1 MGRTARTIVAA
12 FDAVV
17 MGGAAWVE
25 TGGQLA
31 LIPAVVVL
39 WGAAVAAVIC
49 ALVVYADGSP
59 IVAWAA
65 IGYILF
71 GGVLTGGSPH
81 WPLIALAVALMALVP
96 RPRGSIWSGIGV
108 AVLVA
113 IATRVVLPV
122 LL

>member
-25 TGGQLA
+25 TGGQFA

-39 WGAAVAAVIC
+39 WGAALAAIIC
-49 ALVVYADGSP
+49 ALVVFADGSA

-71 GGVLTGGSPH
+71 GGLLTGGSPH

-96 RPRGSIWSGIGV
+96 RPRGSIWNGIGL
-108 AVLVA
+108 AFLVA
-113 IATRVVLPV
+113 IATRVVLPA